1 MKELFSAKARSFF
14 PACATGIVDVSSITR
29 NPLIYNRLITFLNS
43 AADALS
49 TVKDECEDAVV
60 PASITEILDLK
71 IQNYYAVGDIGAILD
86 LIKISD
92 PSIDAI
98 EDCPA
103 SLNDP
108 EIIAHGWLQDL
119 LRRRLPKTDE
129 PQKFYSE
136 EKIVQIL
143 RGIADSANA
152 KRAPTGLLRKHVALK
167 LSQDVLHPNRNKI
180 CTPWYALSRAEGPE
194 QSKWFVFEVWTMDPY
209 ADPVELV
216 LRMIPLDPEHVTI
229 EASLDLMTDPN
240 ATQIIC
246 HQTQSSDPQ
255 WWTLKKIMN
264 EDGSWDVVHISS

>member
-1 MKELFSAKARSFF
+1 MIELFSAQARGFF
-14 PACATGIVDVSSITR
+14 PACAAGIVDVKSITH
-29 NPLIYNRLITFLNS
+29 NPLIYNRLIIFLNS
-43 AADALS
+43 AAGALS
-49 TVKDECEDAVV
+49 AVKDAGEDAVL

-71 IQNYYAVGDIGAILD
+71 VQNYYAIGDVGAILD

-92 PSIDAI
+92 PKIDAI

-103 SLNDP
+103 SLDDP

-129 PQKFYSE
+129 PPKFYPE

-143 RGIADSANA
+143 RGVADKANA
-152 KRAPTGLLRKHVALK
+152 KGAPTGLLRKHVALK
-167 LSQDVLHPNRNKI
+167 LSCDIIHPNRSMI
-180 CTPWYALSRAEGPE
+180 CIPWYALSRAEGPE
-194 QSKWFVFEVWTMDPY
+194 KSTWFVFEVWTMDPY